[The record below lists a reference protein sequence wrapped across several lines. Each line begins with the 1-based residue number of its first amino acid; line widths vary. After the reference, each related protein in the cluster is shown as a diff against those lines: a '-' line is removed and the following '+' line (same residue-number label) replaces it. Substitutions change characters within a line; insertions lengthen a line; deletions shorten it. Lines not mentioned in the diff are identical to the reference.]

1 MYRGAS
7 GDGRQRSWTGYHSSS
22 TQACSRPW
30 GHLGRPV
37 HCGGGHTGQTKHPGL
52 PPPPRLSPPPPGPS
66 TIIPFPLAMGEE
78 LAAAHTANAR
88 GCAHAPH
95 HTAGVLNA
103 VCQARS
109 QIRHRRR
116 CGLGRC
122 TARRLE
128 RRRRARRLGHCT
140 LLLGRRR
147 GAVVS
152 LALVPALVGQVPFHV
167 SLRQRQ
173 AVRPSLHERRRHP
186 GAGQLRRGD
195 RGRGRR
201 SRAGQS
207 TNWHGRRRRR
217 DRLKLAWIRAWACMR
232 SPAPSN
238 KRQRQV

>member
-1 MYRGAS
+1 MDRLPLFIDAGLLAPLGPPGPPCPLRWRPYGSNKAPGPAAAAS
-7 GDGRQRSWTGYHSSS
+7 SI
-22 TQACSRPW
+22 
-30 GHLGRPV
+30 
-37 HCGGGHTGQTKHPGL
+37 
-52 PPPPRLSPPPPGPS
+52 PPPPGPS